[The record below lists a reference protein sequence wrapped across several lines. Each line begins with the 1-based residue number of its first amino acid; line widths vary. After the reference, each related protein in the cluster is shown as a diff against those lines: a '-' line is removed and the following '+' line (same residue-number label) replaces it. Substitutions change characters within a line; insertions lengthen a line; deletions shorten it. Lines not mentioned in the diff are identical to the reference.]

1 MQIPQTHA
9 RCSSSLL
16 VRLRGSFVRVLI
28 IRVLGYVGMMRAC
41 LRATAQL
48 WLVLAAPSAPHAAQ
62 WPLSTLPAKPGRT
75 AREVQLLQRSARS
88 AAFAATSPRLPR
100 RWHVGFARSSSRICF
115 EKWSAISN
123 WNKKISTNGTTA
135 DYRKPLL
142 FFDHRPSFSRSLSR

>member
-1 MQIPQTHA
+1 MLMQIPQTHA

-48 WLVLAAPSAPHAAQ
+48 WLVLAARSQRTHAAP
-62 WPLSTLPAKPGRT
+62 WPLSRLPAKPGRT
-75 AREVQLLQRSARS
+75 AGEVQLLQRSARS

-100 RWHVGFARSSSRICF
+100 RWHVGFARSSFRIFF
-115 EKWSAISN
+115 ENGQRYRIGT
-123 WNKKISTNGTTA
+123 KIS
-135 DYRKPLL
+135 
-142 FFDHRPSFSRSLSR
+142 